1 MDDLRTWTMRERP
14 DFAERMAQHPM
25 ATADAPP
32 AAMRLLLD
40 VLRAEHGSVEAYL
53 VDRGAA
59 PDMRERLQETLLE
72 G

>member
-1 MDDLRTWTMRERP
+1 
-14 DFAERMAQHPM
+14 MAQHPM

>member
-1 MDDLRTWTMRERP
+1 
-14 DFAERMAQHPM
+14 M

-40 VLRAEHGSVEAYL
+40 VLRAEHCSVEAYL